1 MDQGLNTRRAIS
13 AALILTVALTV
24 ATGPTAS
31 ARPVTPRRAAETR
44 RLGAQPRRVCAIQWR
59 KGTPFVK
66 KLIRCAAHHF
76 RVPGGPAKALQVAS
90 RESKFAPRAFNARSC
105 ALGIYQ
111 HLCRYWRGRARA
123 FGFGRW
129 SPYNA
134 RANIFVTMRMVRLEG
149 WAPWGG

>member
-1 MDQGLNTRRAIS
+1 MDHGLRTRRVIV
-13 AALILTVALTV
+13 AALLLSLVLTL
-24 ATGPTAS
+24 ATATTAGS
-31 ARPVTPRRAAETR
+31 RPVTARRAHSNRAVIH
-44 RLGAQPRRVCAIQWR
+44 PRRVCAIQWR

-76 RVPGGPAKALQVAS
+76 RVRGGPAKALRVAF
-90 RESKFAPRAFNARSC
+90 RESKFAPRAFNPRSC
-105 ALGIYQ
+105 AQGVYQ

-149 WAPWGG
+149 WGPWGG